1 MLLEV
6 GWFDRW
12 LTARRIARFSDN
24 NQSSI
29 DTVQLFCFVCI
40 ILNGDSLFVWYWPN
54 QHGKHAM
61 LDMPLWSCQLQQHI
75 LADPVNSF

>member
-1 MLLEV
+1 MQYGDIPRKLYAV
-6 GWFDRW
+6 PNKQ
-12 LTARRIARFSDN
+12 TKPKK
-24 NQSSI
+24 
-29 DTVQLFCFVCI
+29 I
-40 ILNGDSLFVWYWPN
+40 IGDSLFVWYWPN